1 MGGDGVPEVRDEGIG
16 DGGDEEVA
24 SRRSQRTSWAHEEEE
39 PLKVCGAC
47 SCGELTCLSWCFL
60 VFVLVIA
67 VSIVMHNPKDA
78 ALLPGFFLAPMLV
91 LYVVWYRRLRRQI
104 PVNLVLQNFAF
115 GFLPGACIV
124 MVVELLLSAIFFLI
138 CFNDQLG
145 GWFNSVTH
153 DGGGSLRSLASPSG
167 GWGSAL
173 AVVASMCFRAPGAR
187 WAPLHRPGMAAV
199 AAVSARHTTAGRG
212 AAASGGGH
220 PHGGPGSAAA
230 REDVEEA
237 AKAVDPIAVLSKMY
251 GISIQRTPGLY
262 LFVFL
267 LAFVVAAGTEE
278 TLKYLTPLRFRACKH
293 SSCPYVYLVCAVACA
308 LGFST
313 VENIGYTFQASGGG
327 GNNGSTAVTW
337 TPAPNAHMSTP
348 TGAGGLET
356 PVGSHAG
363 AGEEDVALDFTA
375 RAYTAYSR
383 AVVAIA
389 AHSLFG
395 ALVGLG
401 LTKRQIIPKA
411 HCPPSIFTIQSHW
424 TLTFQKFGH
433 RLVLGQPLYHFS
445 KVSTQLLNLVNCR
458 ALPLRI
464 CIGMCSDSPCASEK
478 LLKNPLSGDFMQ

>member
-1 MGGDGVPEVRDEGIG
+1 M
-16 DGGDEEVA
+16 
-24 SRRSQRTSWAHEEEE
+24 S
-39 PLKVCGAC
+39 
-47 SCGELTCLSWCFL
+47 EL
-60 VFVLVIA
+60 VLPVG
-67 VSIVMHNPKDA
+67 IVMHNPKDA

-124 MVVELLLSAIFFLI
+124 MVVELLLSAIFFLV

-167 GWGSAL
+167 GWGAAL
-173 AVVASMCFRAPGAR
+173 AVAASMRFRAPGAR
-187 WAPLHRPGMAAV
+187 WAPLHRPGV
-199 AAVSARHTTAGRG
+199 AAAAAISARRTTVGRG

-220 PHGGPGSAAA
+220 PA

-237 AKAVDPIAVLSKMY
+237 AKGVDPIAVLGRMY
-251 GISIQRTPGLY
+251 GISIKRTPGLY
-262 LFVFL
+262 IFVFL

-293 SSCPYVYLVCAVACA
+293 SACPYVYLVCAVACA

-327 GNNGSTAVTW
+327 GGNNGSTAW
-337 TPAPNAHMSTP
+337 APAPNTHISTP
-348 TGAGGLET
+348 GAGGVET
-356 PVGSHAG
+356 AVGSHAG

-389 AHSLFG
+389 AHGLFG

-401 LTKRQIIPKA
+401 LTKRQQISKA
-411 HCPPSIFTIQSHW
+411 
-424 TLTFQKFGH
+424 L
-433 RLVLGQPLYHFS
+433 
-445 KVSTQLLNLVNCR
+445 
-458 ALPLRI
+458 
-464 CIGMCSDSPCASEK
+464 
-478 LLKNPLSGDFMQ
+478 